1 MCRVWG
7 YCTECRFTRNFVSLE
22 KIKNRQGEVES
33 LLTAEV
39 KTTDGPGEDEE
50 EAKMTEE
57 PGVGE
62 GVVQMD
68 QGGGRRGEQ
77 ANSDS
82 GEGSD

>member
-1 MCRVWG
+1 MV
-7 YCTECRFTRNFVSLE
+7 TLFIE
-22 KIKNRQGEVES
+22 KIKKRQEEVES

-39 KTTDGPGEDEE
+39 KTTDGADEDEE
-50 EAKMTEE
+50 KAEE

-62 GVVQMD
+62 EVVQMD

-82 GEGSD
+82 GDGSD

>member
-1 MCRVWG
+1 MWG
-7 YCTECRFTRNFVSLE
+7 TEVSFTRDFILLFLE
-22 KIKNRQGEVES
+22 KIKKRQEEVES

-39 KTTDGPGEDEE
+39 KTTDGGGEDEE
-50 EAKMTEE
+50 AKAEE

-62 GVVQMD
+62 EVVQMD